1 MDALSI
7 LYLAKFYLPLSI
19 LIIILFYHLTS
30 KNNNKNK
37 NKLVKYGILL
47 TVIIILLIS
56 AYSTISTYFIWKQ
69 DPLSRF
75 LLPPYDSLYFYQY
88 SYFHYWK
95 SCVVIFII
103 SATWT
108 LFLFLL
114 YRYSKGRIIDKNE
127 IYLGLF
133 IVLSVGFP
141 LFIPYIFILFTLF
154 LLHQI
159 TNNFI
164 LKKSQP
170 IAISLSM
177 IVSAIIVILLGNNI
191 LIRFGLEVFKV

>member
-1 MDALSI
+1 MDTLSI

-19 LIIILFYHLTS
+19 LIIILFYHITL
-30 KNNNKNK
+30 KNNNE
-37 NKLVKYGILL
+37 NKLIRYGILL
-47 TVIIILLIS
+47 TITIILLIS
-56 AYSTISTYFIWKQ
+56 VYSTILTYFIWKQ
-69 DPLSRF
+69 DPISKF
-75 LLPPYDSLYFYQY
+75 LLPPHDSLYFYQY
-88 SYFHYWK
+88 SYFHYWR
-95 SCVVIFII
+95 SCVIIFII

-108 LFLFLL
+108 LFLFSL

-133 IVLSVGFP
+133 TALSVGFP
-141 LFIPYIFILFTLF
+141 LFIPYIFILFTFF

-159 TNNFI
+159 ANNFI

-177 IVSAIIVILLGNNI
+177 ILSAIIVILLGNSI
-191 LIRFGLEVFKV
+191 LITFGLEVLKV